1 MNEKALIRQWNQLRS
16 HIIQAQIAPT
26 LVLIAVFV
34 SASFDLFLDATDAT
48 KYLVIGVIAASGI
61 LATVNQFAAVR
72 EADAILKDLK
82 KISDPSALA
91 KRISRSGQMLSASA
105 ALIVV
110 LDLTIFGLVIWAVL
124 G

>member
-34 SASFDLFLDATDAT
+34 SASFDLFLDATDTT

-110 LDLTIFGLVIWAVL
+110 LDLAIFGLVIWAVL